1 VVRVTISYFRAH
13 RESTEDTI
21 IFIRKV
27 LREIRLQARIAVSH
41 GPYTTGRLAASIK
54 DKGPFVDAERIHGSV
69 GTDLSYSRVVER
81 GSGLYGPTHSKYTIR
96 PRPSQGLG
104 DPRGRRFMKFYWRRV
119 GRVVYLEKVRH
130 PGQRGKHFLL
140 NAARIA
146 ARRYN
151 MLFISHEL

>member
-1 VVRVTISYFRAH
+1 VVRVTIHYAKAH
-13 RESTEDTI
+13 RESTEDTV

-54 DKGPFVDAERIHGSV
+54 DKGPFVDVERIHGSV
-69 GTDLSYSRVVER
+69 GTDLPYSRVVER

-96 PRPSQGLG
+96 PV
-104 DPRGRRFMKFYWRRV
+104 RRQYMKFYWRRV
-119 GRVVYLEKVRH
+119 GHVVYLQKVRH

-151 MLFISHEL
+151 MLFVSHEL